1 MLNIKINND
10 PTSDNANAT
19 FNSEQDLINFLEERW
34 CFDYGMF
41 VDNYKE
47 SFEVRSASELLDA
60 LKKFKKLQIDFD
72 DCFGTIELKEI

>member
-10 PTSDNANAT
+10 PTSDDVNAT
-19 FNSEQDLINFLEERW
+19 FNFEQDLLNFLEERW

-47 SFEVRSASELLDA
+47 TFEVNSAFELLDA
-60 LKKFKKLQIDFD
+60 LKKFKELRIDFD